1 MNPTTHKLRML
12 SAFNSRNAPLLLMAT
27 VLIFS
32 SFVWFS
38 GGRAEASPTTTTT
51 TTKIPAG
58 TVLNIGD
65 QEQLLENELEDSGAL
80 KGVPYKVNF
89 VEFDSGPLVDAGF
102 AAHQI
107 DLGFMGDLPASLA
120 VQSGLPVK
128 AAAALLPIG
137 AAEFLLA
144 KPGITSIAQLKG
156 QTVAYTTGTAEQAF
170 ALRALA
176 TAGLTQHD
184 VTQVNVSL
192 DQLGTVLQS
201 GAAVASVVSIEQK
214 VEYEQANPGAVVLA
228 TQKTVKPASYDYM
241 LATTAALK
249 NKAKSAAIDDFIVR
263 LIKAENWVKSHESTY
278 VTDYYVNLDHLTP
291 AVAQLILKAGGTDEY
306 VPLNGNEENAAECG
320 RPSRQ
325 RRRDLQG
332 LQRRSALR
340 QLRLCPVQRDR
351 EGESAAW
358 LSDRSIHVVREFQ
371 ATPCCSPCQ
380 STR

>member
-1 MNPTTHKLRML
+1 
-12 SAFNSRNAPLLLMAT
+12 MAT

-278 VTDYYVNLDHLTP
+278 VTDYYVNLPVDPEGRWHRRVRP
-291 AVAQLILKAGGTDEY
+291 PQWQRRER
-306 VPLNGNEENAAECG
+306 AAECG